1 MYRSGALTY
10 LQDDATIETIG
21 IVENPVYEG
30 ADFDEEETFSYKNE
44 DAEAAVNHI
53 AS

>member
-10 LQDDATIETIG
+10 LQDDPNATIETIG

-30 ADFDEEETFSYKNE
+30 FDFETFPYKNE
-44 DAEAAVNHI
+44 AAEVAVNHTD
-53 AS
+53 S